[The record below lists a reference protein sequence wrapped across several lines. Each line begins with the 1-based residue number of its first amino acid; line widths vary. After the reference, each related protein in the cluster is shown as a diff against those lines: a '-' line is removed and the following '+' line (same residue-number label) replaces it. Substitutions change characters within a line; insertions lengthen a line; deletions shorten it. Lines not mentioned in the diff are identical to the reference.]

1 MMAICSNP
9 VFSWQ
14 STQQA
19 MHKTKGNRQK
29 HPAGINRLSHRD
41 KPQSIHHNL
50 IHNEGSQS

>member
-41 KPQSIHHNL
+41 RPQSIHHNL